1 MPQILQVYARGL
13 AKNASNLLFY
23 FQDFHQDAGSTTLEC
38 SFFGGS
44 DFGSEILPIF

>member
-1 MPQILQVYARGL
+1 MHPTYF
-13 AKNASNLLFY
+13 FY

-38 SFFGGS
+38 PFFGGS